1 MTVIGILA
9 QGIDD
14 RLGGTVCHDAV
25 DSAEDPSG
33 RLLWEFLAG
42 VLRAMPPGNPKD
54 GTIGAVIRSL
64 DDFGVGGVW
73 HTEDVL
79 PDDYLDERYQA
90 AFAASWAMKSW
101 LFPAWWLGAQMATVC
116 AWSAMCAAENAG
128 VTIEKQRD
136 ILLKVIG
143 EGRK

>member
-1 MTVIGILA
+1 M
-9 QGIDD
+9 
-14 RLGGTVCHDAV
+14 
-25 DSAEDPSG
+25 
-33 RLLWEFLAG
+33 WEFLAG

-54 GTIGAVIRSL
+54 GAIGAVIRSL
-64 DDFGVGGVW
+64 DDFGVGGIW

-90 AFAASWAMKSW
+90 AFAASWAMKSV

-143 EGRK
+143 KGSK